1 MTAVV
6 EAVQAAI
13 VSALKIDPDVS
24 ATVSGIFD
32 GAPPRAPFPYIIVG
46 GGLSSDWSTKTEVG
60 RELRIPL
67 TIWDDGEEPARL
79 QRLIAAVEAAM
90 AGLPRDLNGWRIVSS
105 LFLRSMVV
113 RDPTGPWAGLIE
125 HRIRVF
131 AL

>member
-1 MTAVV
+1 MTGVV

-24 ATVSGIFD
+24 AAVSGIFD

-60 RELRIPL
+60 RELRMTL
-67 TIWDDGEEPARL
+67 TIWDDGEEPSRL
-79 QRLIAAVEAAM
+79 HILIAAVEAAM
-90 AGLPRDLNGWRIVSS
+90 AGLPRDLVGWRIVSS

-113 RDPTGPWAGLIE
+113 RDPAGPWAGLID